1 MSQSYV
7 AVPLQF
13 LRLAVGRISP
23 TDLVI
28 IENCNEKPI
37 AYFRKLGVWFDGRSE
52 NSAIPTNVSYDENM
66 TKKEF
71 IEVNEVEIL
80 PTISPRFDENITRS
94 KRHLPMGNL
103 NLKPSEFSLN
113 QDDRKN
119 AFRHGIITPNTPN
132 MDLKKVVGDA
142 RGVNGQKI
150 DPGKRGGW
158 ATVNTPLKPPR
169 RISTKIMSNRKPQT
183 PEYKK
188 ILRRIKEKKL
198 ARDQDKP
205 KSDQKCDSEILR
217 GADHVKIETADL
229 KKKNDMDSKTKILKN
244 MFEINEKVKI
254 SEGGPQ
260 STTNPLKNRGQIGR
274 KMKGKKQESI
284 NDPKQP
290 KLESFWGKQNSEGTR

>member
-52 NSAIPTNVSYDENM
+52 NSAIPKNVSYDENM

-188 ILRRIKEKKL
+188 ILRRIKEKK
-198 ARDQDKP
+198 DQDKP